1 MAVTVA
7 IAISVAIGVAVLNG
21 RRRTVGYV
29 AVDGAVAVVHGTDE
43 YAFAAPFVTAPA
55 ATATIPVAITVSGI
69 IVVPEKTGLA
79 GGRGL
84 RLEFWFLRLRLRL
97 RRLGLRLGLLGLA
110 IGLGATASLVPFA
123 TATAAMATWS
133 GILSLG
139 LVRGLGLRH
148 ILRRGLRLVL
158 LNCHACTSCA
168 IGSVVLVRLRWC
180 LSRIGRGFWGC
191 RGRFKTPLSDPLD
204 SV

>member
-1 MAVTVA
+1 
-7 IAISVAIGVAVLNG
+7 
-21 RRRTVGYV
+21 
-29 AVDGAVAVVHGTDE
+29 VVHGTDE
-43 YAFAAPFVTAPA
+43 DAFAAPFVAAPA
-55 ATATIPVAITVSGI
+55 ASATIPVAVSGI
-69 IVVPEKTGLA
+69 IVVPEETGLA
-79 GGRGL
+79 GGRL
-84 RLEFWFLRLRLRL
+84 RFEFWFLRLRLRL

-110 IGLGATASLVPFA
+110 IGLGTTASLVPFA
-123 TATAAMATWS
+123 AATAAMAAWS

-168 IGSVVLVRLRWC
+168 IGYVLLVRLRWY
-180 LSRIGRGFWGC
+180 LSRMGRGFWGC
-191 RGRFKTPLSDPLD
+191 RDRFKTPLSDPLD